1 MFRPSTIFLLAAFLI
16 QTACVPSLNPIYTEN
31 DLVFDPSLLGVWTD
45 DDKTETWEF
54 TFADEKE
61 YRLLHTD
68 EQGNKGTFE
77 ARLVRIEGKRFL
89 DIAPVRTTSSQNDFF
104 SGHILSVHSFVE
116 VSQDGKNFRLSYLE
130 PKWLKPFLEKNPSAV
145 RHAFIDG
152 EVVFTDSSKNLQKF
166 IAANLNSPGAF
177 SSPISVKRKEV
188 AR

>member
-1 MFRPSTIFLLAAFLI
+1 MFKPYLIVLIAAFLI

-31 DLVFDPSLLGVWTD
+31 DLIFDAALLGIWTD
-45 DDKTETWEF
+45 GESTETWEF

-61 YRLLHTD
+61 YRLVHTD
-68 EQGNKGTFE
+68 ERGNKGTFE

-89 DIAPVRTTSSQNDFF
+89 DLAPVRSTASDNDFF

-130 PKWLKPFLEKNPSAV
+130 PKWLKPFLEKNPNAV
-145 RHAFIDG
+145 RHAFLDG

-177 SSPISVKRKEV
+177 SSPISVKRKEG
-188 AR
+188 AK